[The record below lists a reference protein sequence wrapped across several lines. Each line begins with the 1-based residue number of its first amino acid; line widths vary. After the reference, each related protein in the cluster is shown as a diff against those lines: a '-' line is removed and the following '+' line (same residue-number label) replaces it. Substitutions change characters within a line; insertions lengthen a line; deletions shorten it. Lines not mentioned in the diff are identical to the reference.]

1 MPRAIKSLSDL
12 KADTHAFVHHIIGR
26 QLNNRLLVLGFTIGT
41 EVIVLQNYGRGPIIL
56 SVRDFNSFSESIKV
70 LSVISAFTSLF
81 KLIKLKKKHIRINM

>member
-41 EVIVLQNYGRGPIIL
+41 EVIVLQNYGRGPVIL
-56 SVRDFNSFSESIKV
+56 SVRDSHVALGRGEAKRV
-70 LSVISAFTSLF
+70 LVEV
-81 KLIKLKKKHIRINM
+81 LK

>member
-56 SVRDFNSFSESIKV
+56 SVRDSHVALGRGEAKRV
-70 LSVISAFTSLF
+70 LVEV
-81 KLIKLKKKHIRINM
+81 LK